1 MKSLWRV
8 LFQIVLWNEIVKEKY
23 LINKTVIDWIRN
35 TNKKG
40 SNASS
45 IRRGLI
51 NYFPSM
57 GNSLAWK
64 IGNTNQVK
72 IGEDSFI
79 GGERFYNLSA
89 ATTLHLRILGI

>member
-1 MKSLWRV
+1 MKSLWRG
-8 LFQIVLWNEIVKEKY
+8 LFQRGLWNEIIKEKY
-23 LINKTVIDWIRN
+23 LRNKTMITWIRN

-40 SNASS
+40 SNASN
-45 IRRGLI
+45 IWRGLI

-57 GNSLAWK
+57 GNSLVWK